1 VLVFLAESGGREVEF
16 AETGVIG
23 FLDTIC
29 RDRNLDL

>member
-23 FLDTIC
+23 FFDTIC
-29 RDRNLDL
+29 REYVG